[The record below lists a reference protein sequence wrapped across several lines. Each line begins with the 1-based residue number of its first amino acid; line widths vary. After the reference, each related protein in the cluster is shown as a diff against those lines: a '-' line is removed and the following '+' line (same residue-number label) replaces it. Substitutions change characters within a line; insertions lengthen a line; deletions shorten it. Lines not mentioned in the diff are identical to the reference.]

1 MNYRRNIIS
10 GGIIFLFG
18 AVYFLLSFQIPTFKG
33 LGSTPIDA
41 RFVPQ
46 MWGVAL
52 MLLSS
57 ILLIRGFLERA
68 KLLKASSKAASISW
82 RNLLIKNREVILSF
96 VVLAVYITLLK
107 RVGFLLMSAAYV
119 FVMVIIL
126 SPEGKK
132 KALDIWADNGS
143 CAFYYCRLHF
153 CSFAE
158 CDAPSGYFR
167 FLGG

>member
-132 KALDIWADNGS
+132 KPWISGLIMGVVLSIIVDFI
-143 CAFYYCRLHF
+143 FVRLLNVML
-153 CSFAE
+153 
-158 CDAPSGYFR
+158 PQGI
-167 FLGG
+167 LGF